1 MAWELTRVRV
11 SMTVDDRE
19 RMREI
24 ERYGGLLGFLTVAD
38 FVI

>member
-1 MAWELTRVRV
+1 MALEFTGVRV
-11 SMTVDDRE
+11 SVTMADRE

-24 ERYGGLLGFLTVAD
+24 ERCGGLLGFLTVAD